1 MLADLSH
8 DPHKVAPAHPASP
21 QSGPAQP
28 NSDIPDASTVTVRA
42 PAKIN
47 LSLAVLG
54 RRADGY
60 HDLESWVVQLDWCDV
75 VRVSL
80 ADRLA
85 ISVTSSAGD
94 VPSNDTNLAWRA
106 AVALGHAA
114 GREPT
119 VRIHID
125 KHIPVGGGL
134 GGGSSDAAA
143 TLLALDRLWGLNCGT
158 DKLLT
163 LATGLGSDVPLFL
176 TPGPA
181 ILRGR
186 GERIERVATGWRGW
200 VAIAAP
206 NFGVSTAEVYRNW
219 QPPADS
225 AANRRPCIV
234 AAEGAA
240 DLARHLFNDLEMP
253 AFACEPRLAHLHAA
267 LDGVQGRPVRMTGS
281 GSCLFA
287 LFDAAAEAEAWC
299 DAARR
304 VVEPTVRWKVT
315 RGISA
320 ECP

>member
-1 MLADLSH
+1 MLADLSDDSH
-8 DPHKVAPAHPASP
+8 DAAPARPAGP
-21 QSGPAQP
+21 RGGPAQP
-28 NSDIPDASTVTVRA
+28 NPDIPDASTVTVRA

-75 VRVSL
+75 VRTSL

-85 ISVTSSAGD
+85 ISVTGAAGE

-106 AVALGHAA
+106 AVALGRAA

-119 VRIHID
+119 VRINLD
-125 KHIPVGGGL
+125 KQIPAGGGL

-143 TLLALDRLWGLNCGT
+143 TLVALDRLWGLNWGAG
-158 DKLLT
+158 KLLT
-163 LATGLGSDVPLFL
+163 LAAGLGSDVPLFL
-176 TPGPA
+176 EPAPA

-186 GERIERVATGWRGW
+186 GERIERVATSWQGW
-200 VAIAAP
+200 VALAVP

-219 QPPADS
+219 RPPADL
-225 AANRRPCIV
+225 AAHDQPWTV
-234 AAEGAA
+234 AVESAA
-240 DLARHLFNDLEMP
+240 DLACHLFNDLERP
-253 AFACEPRLAHLHAA
+253 AFAHEPRLARLHAA
-267 LDGVQGRPVRMTGS
+267 IDGLQGRPVRMTGS

-315 RGISA
+315 RVISA